1 MEKNLFDKQYQFL
14 NEAYRN
20 TIFRC
25 LDPEIEILI
34 GESHPRLDQYL
45 NRKHVQDL
53 CILSAF
59 NPFSEIRT
67 DDENNRNQGLLRA
80 DLQDSDYCF
89 LDGINIDPE
98 GDFPSELS
106 VWVLGMNRQ
115 TGIEFTKRWHQNAY
129 VYYPMGGKAEL
140 IWCR

>member
-1 MEKNLFDKQYQFL
+1 MEKNLFDKQYEFL

-25 LDPEIEILI
+25 LDPEMEIWI
-34 GESHPRLDQYL
+34 GESHPRLNQYL
-45 NRKHVQDL
+45 SWNQVDEL

-80 DLQDSDYCF
+80 DLQESDYRF
-89 LDGINIDPE
+89 LDGINIDPD

-106 VWVLGMNRQ
+106 VWVLDMSRQ
-115 TGIEFTKRWHQNAY
+115 TGIEFTRRWNQNAY
-129 VYYPMGGKAEL
+129 VYYPLGGEAEL